1 MKHIAYLIVKS
12 ILSDLSEQE
21 KKELSQWRSS
31 SRHNRKRKNLA
42 NGVRHRGIMKT
53 CTKNTVEK
61 TFYRI

>member
-31 SRHNRKRKNLA
+31 SRHNENLYQKYS
-42 NGVRHRGIMKT
+42 GKDFLQDMTPLYTPG
-53 CTKNTVEK
+53 
-61 TFYRI
+61 